1 MGFVIDKILFP
12 YLKKNKFNYLIYI
25 LIVIITYIF
34 GNILLPK
41 NINNFTTTILLKG
54 KIIENRLL
62 NITII
67 IVLLSLFY
75 CLFFYIKTRIQHKLT
90 IDMSTNIRLKYME
103 TLLSKYTENFEN
115 VQESEMVL
123 FYNETWFAYR
133 NIMVEITE
141 NYLPY
146 IIITL
151 LLIIYFYTIS
161 PLISLIILIYFT
173 LIFFLSFKSIIIL
186 TKQVELYFDSLR
198 KNYNKFGDKVKNLL
212 NIILNNNLKLE
223 LNNIKNDQIIN
234 DKVVNELHRKCDF
247 CLGFIRLCNYLLL
260 IIIVVILYFKKKYKS
275 LSNKNISLIIIM
287 ILFYVGQTNS
297 VDFEKI
303 ARPIGNT
310 NKFDQKINEI
320 QKFKNPR
327 CDYRKFYSIKFKNVF
342 FRYGNNPY
350 VIQNKNIHFKPK
362 KINILMGK
370 SGSGKTTIMKLIIK
384 MVKPNK
390 GNIFFENINIKE
402 ICQKEINEN
411 IYYVN
416 QLTTLFDKSIL
427 YNMKYGNHI
436 NDKGVIELLKKYD
449 LYNYFQKIE
458 GGINSNCGVNG
469 TKLSLG
475 MQKIIMNIR
484 GILNKRNI
492 IIFDEPLTSLDN
504 YTRGK
509 IVKMIYNEM
518 RNRTIIIITH
528 DKEILKHADY
538 IIKI

>member
-1 MGFVIDKILFP
+1 
-12 YLKKNKFNYLIYI
+12 
-25 LIVIITYIF
+25 
-34 GNILLPK
+34 
-41 NINNFTTTILLKG
+41 
-54 KIIENRLL
+54 
-62 NITII
+62 
-67 IVLLSLFY
+67 
-75 CLFFYIKTRIQHKLT
+75 
-90 IDMSTNIRLKYME
+90 
-103 TLLSKYTENFEN
+103 
-115 VQESEMVL
+115 
-123 FYNETWFAYR
+123 
-133 NIMVEITE
+133 
-141 NYLPY
+141 
-146 IIITL
+146 
-151 LLIIYFYTIS
+151 
-161 PLISLIILIYFT
+161 
-173 LIFFLSFKSIIIL
+173 
-186 TKQVELYFDSLR
+186 
-198 KNYNKFGDKVKNLL
+198 
-212 NIILNNNLKLE
+212 
-223 LNNIKNDQIIN
+223 
-234 DKVVNELHRKCDF
+234 
-247 CLGFIRLCNYLLL
+247 
-260 IIIVVILYFKKKYKS
+260 
-275 LSNKNISLIIIM
+275 
-287 ILFYVGQTNS
+287 
-297 VDFEKI
+297 
-303 ARPIGNT
+303 
-310 NKFDQKINEI
+310 
-320 QKFKNPR
+320 
-327 CDYRKFYSIKFKNVF
+327 
-342 FRYGNNPY
+342 
-350 VIQNKNIHFKPK
+350 
-362 KINILMGK
+362 
-370 SGSGKTTIMKLIIK
+370 

>member
-54 KIIENRLL
+54 KTIENRLL

-146 IIITL
+146 IIVTL
-151 LLIIYFYTIS
+151 LLIIYFYNIS

-390 GNIFFENINIKE
+390 GNIFFENINIKD

-469 TKLSLG
+469 TRLSLG